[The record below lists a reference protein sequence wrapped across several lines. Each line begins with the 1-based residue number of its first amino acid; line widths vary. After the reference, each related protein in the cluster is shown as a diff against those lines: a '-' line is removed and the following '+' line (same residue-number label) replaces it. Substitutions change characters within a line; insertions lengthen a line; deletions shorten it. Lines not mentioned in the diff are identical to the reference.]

1 MPLMYIEAEIYILK
15 EELRIVD
22 MQNLGQTKEF
32 QIKQEELRQ
41 VVGKYNKAKIFLEKY
56 FDMCSKN
63 GY

>member
-15 EELRIVD
+15 EELRIMD